1 MDTALFIIKLV
12 LTPLIVLIVTLVA
25 RRWGESI
32 GGLLIGL
39 PLTSGPVSI
48 FLVVEQGRHFAA
60 GAANAAILGLVPTTA
75 FYIAYVLSAKRFP
88 WYLSAL
94 SGILLYS
101 LVVAG
106 ISILPIGTEL
116 TTILVPMIL
125 CAGVLTLGKRAGRD
139 ELISPPW
146 WDIPSRMILATL
158 LLILITT
165 GASTLGSK
173 WSGLLSPFPIFT
185 SVMVTFSHRQG
196 GPSAARRLIQGVSL
210 GLFSYVAFFL
220 VVRSLV
226 ESVNLPT
233 VYGLA
238 TLVAL
243 LVNGIFL
250 GNQLWRN
257 RSARPANRT
266 AI

>member
-60 GAANAAILGLVPTTA
+60 TA

-125 CAGVLTLGKRAGRD
+125 CAGVLTLGKRVGRD
-139 ELISPPW
+139 DLISPPW

-226 ESVNLPT
+226 ESANLLT

-266 AI
+266 AG